1 MPGPLLHVG
10 AVGTCPHG
18 MGQMAIVSSNA
29 RVLVSGQPVAT
40 MADLGTIAGC
50 AFQVPVGAGTKPQP
64 CTTVKWLV
72 PAARVQVNGQPALLL
87 PGPHLCLSAD
97 QIPAGPPVISV
108 CQARVI
114 GQ

>member
-10 AVGTCPHG
+10 AAGMCPHAT
-18 MGQMAIVSSNA
+18 GQLSIISSNT

-40 MADLGTIAGC
+40 VSDNGLIAGC
-50 AFQVPVGAGTKPQP
+50 LFNVSGKAQP

-72 PAARVQVNGQPALLL
+72 PSTRVTVMGSPALLM

-97 QIPAGPPVISV
+97 QIPAGPPVITV
-108 CQARVI
+108 CQSRVI
-114 GQ
+114 AQ